1 MKIPNIT
8 IQQLLEAGV
17 HLGHKTLRWNPKMK
31 KYIFGKRDSIHIMDL
46 TQTLELTKVALEKIY
61 TTIANNGKILF
72 VSTKKQASEA
82 IAEVAKETD
91 QYFVNYRWLGGMLTN
106 WGTISGSIKKMKKY
120 EADLVAENRG
130 FTKKELLKMSVKKD
144 KLERSLGGIAEMK
157 KTPDLVFII
166 DTNYESLAIAESVK
180 LGIPIIAILDSNS
193 NPDNIDYP
201 IPGND
206 DARRSIDLY
215 CNLIKETINNAKS
228 SIPVAEPKKEVAADV
243 KEKTQGKTVQ
253 EIDRE
258 KLEEK
263 LSKDCNLGIKE
274 SGGDIDKAIEIL
286 RVKGISKA
294 SKKMSRDA
302 KEGVVAISGNET
314 KTSVIEVNCETDF
327 VAKNEDFTNFVKELS
342 ELNNEKNSNLEEL
355 KSSKMKNGE
364 TVEDNVVSLIA
375 KIGEKITIGKAKT
388 IENAGTL
395 NNHYLHTVVKDNIS
409 KLAVIVS
416 LETKDNSNTVKNF
429 GKQLSMHIAASNP
442 LALTSDLIDQ
452 SVIDKEQELVTE
464 ELKNSGKPEDIAK
477 KISLGKMNKFKE
489 ENSLL
494 TQAWVMEPK
503 KKVQDI
509 IKELSISNLK
519 IKQFYRIKIGE

>member
-1 MKIPNIT
+1 MSDI
-8 IQQLLEAGV
+8 
-17 HLGHKTLRWNPKMK
+17 
-31 KYIFGKRDSIHIMDL
+31 
-46 TQTLELTKVALEKIY
+46 
-61 TTIANNGKILF
+61 
-72 VSTKKQASEA
+72 
-82 IAEVAKETD
+82 
-91 QYFVNYRWLGGMLTN
+91 
-106 WGTISGSIKKMKKY
+106 
-120 EADLVAENRG
+120 EN
-130 FTKKELLKMSVKKD
+130 VKK
-144 KLERSLGGIAEMK
+144 L
-157 KTPDLVFII
+157 
-166 DTNYESLAIAESVK
+166 
-180 LGIPIIAILDSNS
+180 
-193 NPDNIDYP
+193 
-201 IPGND
+201 
-206 DARRSIDLY
+206 
-215 CNLIKETINNAKS
+215 
-228 SIPVAEPKKEVAADV
+228 
-243 KEKTQGKTVQ
+243 
-253 EIDRE
+253 RE
-258 KLEEK
+258 ATGAGF
-263 LSKDCNLGIKE
+263 KDCNLAIKE
-274 SGGDIDKAIEIL
+274 SSGDIDKAIEIL

-302 KEGVVAISGNET
+302 KEGVVAVSGDEN

-327 VAKNEDFTNFVKELS
+327 VAKNEDFTNFVIELS
-342 ELNNEKNSNLEEL
+342 ELNNEKNSNLEDL

-388 IENAGTL
+388 IENVGTI

-416 LETKDNSNTVKNF
+416 LETKDNSDVVKNF

-494 TQAWVMEPK
+494 TQPWVMEPK

-509 IKELSISNLK
+509 VKELSIVDLK
-519 IKQFYRIKIGE
+519 IKEFYRIKIGE